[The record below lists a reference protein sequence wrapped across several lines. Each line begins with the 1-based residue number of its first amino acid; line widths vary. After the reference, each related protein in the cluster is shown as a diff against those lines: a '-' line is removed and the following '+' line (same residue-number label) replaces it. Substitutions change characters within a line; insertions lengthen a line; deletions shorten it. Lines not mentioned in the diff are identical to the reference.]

1 MFFTVELCVYSW
13 MEKPLACDVSEKRSS
28 LNTLFHTLKSP
39 GYPRIC
45 IGRSA
50 RLELEWYPAW
60 PISGQFLTPVRHC
73 LWSWEFRTQYVIMC
87 LKCIMRRGFRGPKET
102 AGFLAGF
109 SSVAFLT
116 HVERL
121 LFLIKA
127 TNAKVTSLWLY
138 GSGRCPGALGP
149 YFYRLVVGGHRHTHT
164 PHSAEYMCPAS
175 RASLPVPLNEPRS
188 WIGGKRDVSD
198 HQITGRQCPGAS
210 WAKCWTGFNA
220 IRGKVPGSRA
230 SLKPTVK
237 KQN

>member
-1 MFFTVELCVYSW
+1 MKASIIWIFPSPWIIPLVNYSAKCKWCNEPSLSPQLACQDTLCLASPMLSGADVFTVELCVYSW

-138 GSGRCPGALGP
+138 GSGRCPGALSP

-164 PHSAEYMCPAS
+164 RPTALNTCALRPAPPCQ
-175 RASLPVPLNEPRS
+175 SL
-188 WIGGKRDVSD
+188 
-198 HQITGRQCPGAS
+198 
-210 WAKCWTGFNA
+210 
-220 IRGKVPGSRA
+220 
-230 SLKPTVK
+230 
-237 KQN
+237 